1 MEGKKKIPLGED
13 KMLPN
18 CAWGV
23 ARMRYQT
30 ARPYGRGPLHSAS
43 IPEQLTP
50 AIGPHPSG
58 LGQLWS
64 LWSRLH
70 CDAETTPEVPPL
82 YWEALILTQKLLR
95 ENSVLLLL
103 YVLSSCYQPMKGFLH
118 FTARISKAGEG
129 PGTLF
134 NLSS

>member
-1 MEGKKKIPLGED
+1 
-13 KMLPN
+13 MLPN
-18 CAWGV
+18 CAWGM

-82 YWEALILTQKLLR
+82 YWEALILTQFSGRTLFC
-95 ENSVLLLL
+95 
-103 YVLSSCYQPMKGFLH
+103 SSCMSFPP
-118 FTARISKAGEG
+118 AI
-129 PGTLF
+129 
-134 NLSS
+134 NL